1 MCGKEPEKIA
11 LNSHSALF
19 ELKIRPPSQQHD
31 SQLPKNSHLFATLAP
46 VFNPT
51 AVLLFF
57 RNIQFTNAIT
67 LAVYVVLL
75 HLAAILG
82 HIQPPSPM
90 ADAGHVYLSLF
101 GWAQHSA
108 FWSAFAAMVLV
119 YCQALIVNGLADS
132 YRLMNERNWLP
143 GMAYV
148 LTASALPD
156 FQFLSPPLV
165 AATFVA
171 FSIRKIFDTYK
182 SPKSAMLVFDTTL
195 WIAVGSLFYP
205 KAILLAPA
213 LFISIGVM
221 RSWNFRDQV
230 AFVSGFIVPL
240 FLAWL
245 WYFWKDMGSEFRGQQ
260 LGGLFE
266 IFKFDTAL
274 DAEMMQKG
282 GFLVFLL
289 LFFVLN
295 FGAFSRNKS
304 MHAQKCNTVLYWVL
318 FTGTGIAL
326 MRPDWRWEAF
336 AMMCTPAAIFLA
348 MTYQNMSRRFAEL
361 FHILLVVYVLVLQYF
376 HF

>member
-1 MCGKEPEKIA
+1 MNKTGIRKI
-11 LNSHSALF
+11 
-19 ELKIRPPSQQHD
+19 HD
-31 SQLPKNSHLFATLAP
+31 RQLPKNSRLFATLAP

-67 LAVYVVLL
+67 LAFYVALL

-82 HIQPPSPM
+82 YIQPPPPM
-90 ADAGHVYLSLF
+90 ADAGHVYLDLF
-101 GWAQHSA
+101 SWAQGSP
-108 FWSAFAAMVLV
+108 FWSAIAAAVLV

-132 YRLMNERNWLP
+132 FRLMGDRNWLP

-148 LTASALPD
+148 LAASALPD

-171 FSIRKIFDTYK
+171 FSIRKIFETYK
-182 SPKSAMLVFDTTL
+182 SPKSATLVFDTTL
-195 WIAVGSLFYP
+195 WVAVSSLFYP
-205 KAILLAPA
+205 KAILLTPA

-221 RSWNFRDQV
+221 RSWNMRDQV
-230 AFVSGFIVPL
+230 AFVCGFLVPL
-240 FLAWL
+240 ILAWL
-245 WYFWKDMGSEFRGQQ
+245 WYFWEDLGGEFRGQQ
-260 LGGLFE
+260 FGGLFE
-266 IFKFDTAL
+266 FFKFDKVL
-274 DAEMMQKG
+274 DTGMMLKG
-282 GFLVFLL
+282 SLLVFLL

-295 FGAFSRNKS
+295 FGTFSRNKS

-336 AMMCTPAAIFLA
+336 ALMCTPAAIFLA
-348 MTYQNMSRRFAEL
+348 MTYQNMRRQFAEL
-361 FHILLVVYVLVLQYF
+361 FHAFLVIYVVVLQFYYY
-376 HF
+376 